1 MALVSG
7 KCRDE
12 DDEEI
17 RDGAVALAQKRL
29 QFCLMATGKIKCEES
44 SPFAIEMDGEHSKD

>member
-44 SPFAIEMDGEHSKD
+44 SPFAIEMDGEHSKG